1 MPERPSGEAEDGAAG
16 SVSDMTGVDWI
27 IVGLLLL
34 LALFGWAQGFVT
46 GALALIGFALGAW
59 LGTRLAGLVL
69 PDGSR
74 NPYAPA
80 IGLVGALIVGAGFAA
95 GFEGLGVRLR
105 SRMTVPGFGFVDG
118 VLGALL
124 TACVGLGVVWILG
137 AVAVHSNG
145 DVRYEVQRS
154 EILSRLNK
162 ALPPSGPLLNA
173 LARFDPF
180 PRIDGPEANVAP
192 PAKGIG
198 RDPQVRAAAASV
210 VKILGTACGLGVEG
224 SGWVARDG
232 VVVTN
237 AHVVAGQTDT
247 KVLLRGRGSQ
257 LDATAIAFDPRND
270 LAVLRVPGL
279 KARPLPLADAP
290 GPGRS
295 AAILGF
301 PENGPYDVRAGPARG
316 HAHDRD
322 LRRLRARPG
331 AAAADLAARG
341 GPLRQLRR
349 PDGGRQGP
357 RRGDDL
363 RRHHDRSARRLRG
376 AQLGHQEGARGRAR
390 AGRHRPLC
398 PLTRA
403 LQSSAQWPR
412 RSSSQRSRPWGAT
425 SRGCS
430 LARSRSRTA
439 TSSPTITSSP
449 GRSATS
455 CSSPS
460 RTSTTPSSRS
470 GRWPICRS
478 CPTASSSSCATSAR
492 ASRCR

>member
-1 MPERPSGEAEDGAAG
+1 
-16 SVSDMTGVDWI
+16 MTGVDWI

-198 RDPQVRAAAASV
+198 RDPQVRAAASSV

-247 KVLLRGRGSQ
+247 KVLLRGTGAQ

-301 PENGPYDVRAGPARG
+301 PENGPYDVRAGRLGATRTTVTSDAYGRG
-316 HAHDRD
+316 PIQ
-322 LRRLRARPG
+322 RRLTSLRGVVRSGNSGGPMVDG
-331 AAAADLAARG
+331 KGRVVTTIFAATTTGPRG
-341 GPLRQLRR
+341 GFGVPNSVTKKVL
-349 PDGGRQGP
+349 
-357 RRGDDL
+357 
-363 RRHHDRSARRLRG
+363 A
-376 AQLGHQEGARGRAR
+376 GAREPVGTGPCAR
-390 AGRHRPLC
+390 
-398 PLTRA
+398 
-403 LQSSAQWPR
+403 
-412 RSSSQRSRPWGAT
+412 
-425 SRGCS
+425 
-430 LARSRSRTA
+430 
-439 TSSPTITSSP
+439 
-449 GRSATS
+449 
-455 CSSPS
+455 
-460 RTSTTPSSRS
+460 
-470 GRWPICRS
+470 
-478 CPTASSSSCATSAR
+478 
-492 ASRCR
+492 